1 MNKLWTFGD
10 SFTAGH
16 GCIETDEYY
25 EKYHKEGDKLWSQHL
40 ADELNLELMN
50 LGSNGASNEK
60 IIDSIILNYDK
71 ISTNDIVII
80 EKSYPQRLD
89 VPNMGAEGGEWA
101 TISPNFYFNWY
112 SKTLSK
118 EQYETAIN
126 FCYHFTNNSKYRKR
140 QNLRF
145 NFLIKSLI
153 KDGIKVF
160 VWDILEIKTKKIHP
174 IEYQTIG
181 DATNNEIPDGHFS
194 FKGHLEFY
202 KWIYQKIKNEN
213 IHTSLLY

>member
-16 GCIETDEYY
+16 GCTSEFEYY
-25 EKYHKEGDKLWSQHL
+25 QKYYKEGDKLWPQHL
-40 ADELNLELMN
+40 AQELNLELMN
-50 LGSNGASNEK
+50 LGENGASNEQ

-71 ISTNDIVII
+71 ILTNDIVII

-89 VPNMGAEGGEWA
+89 VPNMSTEGNEWV
-101 TISPNFYFNWY
+101 TIHPTFEFDLYL
-112 SKTLSK
+112 KTLSK
-118 EQYETAIN
+118 EQRETAIN
-126 FCYHFTNNSKYRKR
+126 FCYYFTNNSKYRKR

-160 VWDILEIKTKKIHP
+160 VWDILEVKTKKIHP

-181 DATNNEIPDGHFS
+181 NATNNEISDGHFS
-194 FKGHLEFY
+194 FNGHFEFY

>member
-16 GCIETDEYY
+16 GCTSEFEYY
-25 EKYHKEGDKLWSQHL
+25 QKYYKEGDKLWPQHL
-40 ADELNLELMN
+40 AQELNLELMN
-50 LGSNGASNEK
+50 LGENGASNEQ

-71 ISTNDIVII
+71 ILTNDIVII

-89 VPNMGAEGGEWA
+89 VPNMKIEERYNW
-101 TISPNFYFNWY
+101 ISVFPNFKFDMYLT
-112 SKTLSK
+112 TLSK

-126 FCYHFTNNSKYRKR
+126 FCYYFANDSRYKQR

-145 NFLIKSLI
+145 DFLVKSLI

-160 VWDILEIKTKKIHP
+160 VWDLLEIRNKMHP
-174 IEYQTIG
+174 IKYQSIR
-181 DATNNEIPDGHFS
+181 DATNNEISDGHLS
-194 FKGHLEFY
+194 FKGHFEFY
-202 KWIYQKIKNEN
+202 KWIYQEIK
-213 IHTSLLY
+213 

>member
-16 GCIETDEYY
+16 GCKETDEYY
-25 EKYHKEGDKLWSQHL
+25 KKHYKEGDKLWSQHL
-40 ADELNLELMN
+40 ADELNLELIN

-89 VPNMGAEGGEWA
+89 VPNMGTEGNEWV
-101 TISPNFYFNWY
+101 TIHPTFEFDLYL
-112 SKTLSK
+112 KTLSK
-118 EQYETAIN
+118 EQHETAIN
-126 FCYHFTNNSKYRKR
+126 FCYYFTNNSKYRKR

-145 NFLIKSLI
+145 SFLIKSFI

-160 VWDILEIKTKKIHP
+160 VWDILEVKNRNIHP

-181 DATNNEIPDGHFS
+181 KATNNKISDGHFS
-194 FKGHLEFY
+194 FNGHFEFY
-202 KWIYQKIKNEN
+202 KWSYQKIQNEN
-213 IHTSLLY
+213 IHTSLL